1 MHKAMQA
8 AGLRQ
13 VRVHDRRPTC
23 AALTIQA
30 GVDTVTLS
38 RQLRHSRI
46 AITADIYAHAV
57 PGGNRAAAD
66 LLENILTGNQAQPP
80 RNHRR

>member
-1 MHKAMQA
+1 MHKVMQA

-13 VRVHDRRPTC
+13 VRVHDRRHTD
-23 AALTIQA
+23 AALTIQP
-30 GVDTVTLS
+30 GVDIVRLS
-38 RQLRHSRI
+38 RRFRHSRI

-57 PGGNRAAAD
+57 PGGKRAAAD
-66 LLENILTGNQAQPP
+66 VLENILTGNQAQPP